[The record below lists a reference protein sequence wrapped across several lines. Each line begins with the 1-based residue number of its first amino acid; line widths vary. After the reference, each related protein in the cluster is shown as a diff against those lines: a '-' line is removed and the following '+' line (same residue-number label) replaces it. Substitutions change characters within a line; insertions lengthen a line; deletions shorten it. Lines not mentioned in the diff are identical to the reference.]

1 MKVHKQAG
9 RIVKISSAFS
19 DLTHIISEE
28 MPVFPGEPH
37 PRFEPIRT
45 IEKDGVNVA
54 RITLGSHTGT
64 HVDAPSHFI
73 LGGAG
78 VNMVPLESFVGEAAI
93 LDIPKE
99 KDSPGITSAD
109 LDAHAEKI
117 KRGDIVLLYTGT
129 ADRWGTSAQAGDFSY
144 LEPSAASWMVRHRVK
159 CVGIDSFSVEK
170 YGSKNGAA
178 HKELLSNGISIIE
191 NLGSNLKKFVNMRVF
206 LVCLPLPLDGVDAAP
221 ARAIL
226 FELADDLHGGSGR

>member
-1 MKVHKQAG
+1 MQRAG
-9 RIVKISSAFS
+9 KRVKISSAFS
-19 DLTHIISEE
+19 DLTRLISEE
-28 MPVFPGEPH
+28 MPVFPGEPR
-37 PRFEPIRT
+37 PQFEPIHT
-45 IEKDGVNVA
+45 IEGDGVNVT

-93 LDIPKE
+93 LDIPKR
-99 KDSPGITSAD
+99 KDAPGISGQD
-109 LDAHAEKI
+109 LDAHLSQI
-117 KRGDIVLLYTGT
+117 KRGDIVLLHTGT
-129 ADRWGTSAQAGDFSY
+129 GDRWSTSAQAGDFSY
-144 LEPSAASWMVRHRVK
+144 LDPSAAAWMVRHGVK

-170 YGSKNGAA
+170 YGSKDGMA
-178 HKELLSNGISIIE
+178 HKELLSNGVAIIE
-191 NLGSNLKKFVNMRVF
+191 NLGPNLKKFVGKRMF

-226 FELADDLHGGSGR
+226 FELADDSGGGPG